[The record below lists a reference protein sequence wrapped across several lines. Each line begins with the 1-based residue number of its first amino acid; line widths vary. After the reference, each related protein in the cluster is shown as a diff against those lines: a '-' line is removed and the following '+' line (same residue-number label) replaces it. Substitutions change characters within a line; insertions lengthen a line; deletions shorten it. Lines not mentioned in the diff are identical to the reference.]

1 MAFKD
6 EKIYNGMK
14 ELVKKSLA
22 ILDRSGFEFVE
33 DFNIEVDL
41 KNIPPISF
49 LQNDKIRTQIYS
61 QIKEIEKTK
70 EFAYTCDLVNKV
82 QSDFKPKKR
91 DDIQSPGLGLDAPPA
106 EVETALR
113 KQEFKWTDL
122 PYFLIAY
129 CNLRK
134 DLEFDAA
141 IFNGLYKRFEERL
154 YGKDYIM
161 ALCPLKKFY
170 LETDEL
176 VLDDGFKIRRIS
188 QGELSIINKW
198 MNGNTLKK
206 RDDIQFTIEYIFD
219 ENEFRNPEDDD
230 EWTYSAYQNATA
242 FCEKKFIEIVALL
255 RLFKDGDF
263 HNPLENFRV
272 PFWANA
278 GQGIHYNL
286 CDMYISGDKKY
297 ILERGETEDF
307 KKLYKK
313 SLRFTDDKRMF
324 IALERF
330 NLAYEKKRFEDN
342 IIDYVIAFEALFG
355 TKSNRIQKEIAL
367 KSGFLVGDLKE
378 KITEIYKFM
387 QDVYSLRSRIV
398 HGNEIGRISKKEYLF
413 SWDNVPGNDSERIL
427 RFLRDDLGIG
437 WVEDA
442 EISKADGGKTI
453 SIIKDKNSAKI
464 MISAKKKKAIIE
476 ISSGITYDLKVN
488 GEYGKLN
495 IYKEDYYSDYRLKLA
510 IIEIFREIISSFFD
524 EGRIGGKKEIF
535 AIIEEELK
543 SDEKTMPKYKSGE
556 KIIKSI
562 LDRVERKR
570 KLQGQPEHESA
581 GVLK

>member
-1 MAFKD
+1 
-6 EKIYNGMK
+6 MK
-14 ELVKKSLA
+14 ELVKKSLD
-22 ILDRSGFEFVE
+22 ILDRSGFGYIE
-33 DFNIEVDL
+33 DSNIEVDL
-41 KNIPPISF
+41 KNIPPVSF
-49 LQNDKIRTQIYS
+49 LLNDKIRTQIYS

-206 RDDIQFTIEYIFD
+206 RDDIQFTIEYTYD

-313 SLRFTDDKRMF
+313 SLRFTNDRRMF

-342 IIDYVIAFEALFG
+342 IIDYFIAFEALFG
-355 TKSNRIQKEIAL
+355 TMQNHIGMEIGL
-367 KSGFLVGDLKE
+367 KSGFLIADSKE

-387 QDVYSLRSRIV
+387 QDVYGLRSSIV
-398 HGNEIGRISKKEYLF
+398 HGDENKKINKRVYLF
-413 SWDNVPGNDSERIL
+413 SWDNATGSDRKRIL
-427 RFLRDDLGIG
+427 RFLRDDLNIG
-437 WVEDA
+437 WVEDV
-442 EISKADGGKTI
+442 EIHKDDDSKTI
-453 SIIKDKNSAKI
+453 SIIKDKNSVKI
-464 MISAKKKKAIIE
+464 MVSAKKKKAIIE
-476 ISSGITYDLKVN
+476 TSNGITYDLKVN
-488 GEYGKLN
+488 EEYGKLN
-495 IYKEDYYSDYRLKLA
+495 IYEEYYYSDYRLRLD
-510 IIEIFREIISSFFD
+510 IIKIFREIISACFD
-524 EGRIGGKKEIF
+524 EKSRRDKEETF
-535 AIIEEELK
+535 TIIEDKLK
-543 SDEKTMPKYKSGE
+543 SDENKNKSGE
-556 KIIKSI
+556 EIIESI
-562 LDRVERKR
+562 LDKN
-570 KLQGQPEHESA
+570 
-581 GVLK
+581 

>member
-1 MAFKD
+1 MTFKD
-6 EKIYNGMK
+6 EKIYSGMK
-14 ELVKKSLA
+14 ELVKESLA
-22 ILDRSGFEFVE
+22 ILDRNGFEFKYIE
-33 DFNIEVDL
+33 DSNIEVNL

-49 LQNDKIRTQIYS
+49 LLNDKIRRQIYS
-61 QIKEIEKTK
+61 KIEEIEKTK
-70 EFAYTCDLVNKV
+70 EFAYTWDLVNKMLLS
-82 QSDFKPKKR
+82 QSESKKH
-91 DDIQSPGLGLDAPPA
+91 DDIQLPGLDAPSP

-113 KQEFKWTDL
+113 KQEFKGTDL

-129 CNLRK
+129 CNLKK
-134 DLEFDAA
+134 DLEFDEA
-141 IFNGLYKRFEERL
+141 IFNGLYKRFEENL
-154 YGKDYIM
+154 YGENYIM

-206 RDDIQFTIEYIFD
+206 RDDIQFTIEYTYD

-255 RLFKDGDF
+255 RLFKDGKF

-313 SLRFTDDKRMF
+313 SLRFTNDRRML

-330 NLAYEKKRFEDN
+330 NLAYEKKRFVDN

-355 TKSNRIQKEIAL
+355 TMRNRIGMEIKL
-367 KSGFLVGDLKE
+367 KSGFLVEDSKE
-378 KITEIYKFM
+378 KITEGYKFM
-387 QDVYSLRSRIV
+387 RNLYGLRSTIV
-398 HGNEIGRISKKEYLF
+398 HGDEIKIPMK
-413 SWDNVPGNDSERIL
+413 
-427 RFLRDDLGIG
+427 IG
-437 WVEDA
+437 
-442 EISKADGGKTI
+442 
-453 SIIKDKNSAKI
+453 
-464 MISAKKKKAIIE
+464 
-476 ISSGITYDLKVN
+476 
-488 GEYGKLN
+488 
-495 IYKEDYYSDYRLKLA
+495 KEDYYSDYRLRSD
-510 IIEIFREIISSFFD
+510 IIDIFRKIIRCFFD
-524 EGRIGGKKEIF
+524 EGRTEDRKEIF

-543 SDEKTMPKYKSGE
+543 SGENKDKSGE
-556 KIIKSI
+556 EMIELIYDKIQTKKKAPGVQS
-562 LDRVERKR
+562 
-570 KLQGQPEHESA
+570 EHQSV

>member
-1 MAFKD
+1 M
-6 EKIYNGMK
+6 N
-14 ELVKKSLA
+14 ELVNKSLA

-33 DFNIEVDL
+33 DLNIEVDL

-49 LQNDKIRTQIYS
+49 LLNDTISRQINS

-91 DDIQSPGLGLDAPPA
+91 DDIQSSGLGLDAPPA
-106 EVETALR
+106 EVENALS

-170 LETDEL
+170 LENDEL
-176 VLDDGFKIRRIS
+176 VLDDGFKIRMIS
-188 QGELSIINKW
+188 QGELSIINKC
-198 MNGNTLKK
+198 MSGNTLKK

-219 ENEFRNPEDDD
+219 ENEFRNPEDAD

-278 GQGIHYNL
+278 GQGIHYNM
-286 CDMYISGDKKY
+286 CDRRIPEDRNY
-297 ILERGETEDF
+297 ILKREAAKDFTEF
-307 KKLYKK
+307 YKK
-313 SLRFTDDKRMF
+313 SLRFGDDGKMF

-330 NLAYEKKRFEDN
+330 NLAYEKKRFVDN
-342 IIDYVIAFEALFG
+342 IIDYVIALEALFVNS
-355 TKSNRIQKEIAL
+355 KRIGMEVGL
-367 KSGFLVGDLKE
+367 KSGFLIEDSKE
-378 KITEIYKFM
+378 EITEIYKFM
-387 QDVYSLRSRIV
+387 RGVYDLRSKIV
-398 HGNEIGRISKKEYLF
+398 HG
-413 SWDNVPGNDSERIL
+413 D
-427 RFLRDDLGIG
+427 
-437 WVEDA
+437 
-442 EISKADGGKTI
+442 
-453 SIIKDKNSAKI
+453 IIKIPLKI
-464 MISAKKKKAIIE
+464 
-476 ISSGITYDLKVN
+476 G
-488 GEYGKLN
+488 
-495 IYKEDYYSDYRLKLA
+495 KEDYYSDYQLKLA
-510 IIEIFREIISSFFD
+510 IIKIFREIISAFFD
-524 EGRIGGKKEIF
+524 EERIGGKKEIF

-543 SDEKTMPKYKSGE
+543 SDEKPLPKYKSGE
-556 KIIKSI
+556 EIIESISDKIKI
-562 LDRVERKR
+562 EG
-570 KLQGQPEHESA
+570 KLQGQPKHESA
-581 GVLK
+581 GVSK